1 MPAPVEEQPALMMR
15 LIILLMQAT
24 FQMKAR

>member
-1 MPAPVEEQPALMMR
+1 MPALAEEQLALLMR

-24 FQMKAR
+24 FQMKAK

>member
-1 MPAPVEEQPALMMR
+1 MLVQAEEKPVLLMR

-24 FQMKAR
+24 FQMKAK